1 VNMLL
6 PAPDEPVSPELVLVL
21 PPELRAAAI
30 ASLGAPIW
38 PKPRPHVQHVQHV
51 LQVPA
56 PLEQPLSRSLGV
68 LVGARLIQLG
78 LIFVAV
84 TIVTLAMS
92 IVAHAFR

>member
-1 VNMLL
+1 MLL

-30 ASLGAPIW
+30 ASLGAPVW
-38 PKPRPHVQHVQHV
+38 PKPRPHAQQT
-51 LQVPA
+51 PA
-56 PLEQPLSRSLGV
+56 LLEQPLSRSLGV